1 MKNAYPSRTKDK
13 WQHALTRPLTRRT
26 PYETIELM
34 RGDLFEL
41 LDLLTTNFFDHPE
54 SRAANDAEI
63 QRVADRLKEL
73 TPYRDRAAR
82 AALRA
87 GRIDYAINIDPDDD
101 DPAPCCGPFSVKG
114 WQELH
119 RQWEQAHR

>member
-1 MKNAYPSRTKDK
+1 M
-13 WQHALTRPLTRRT
+13 PLTRRT

-41 LDLLTTNFFDHPE
+41 LDVLTTHFFDQAE
-54 SRAANDAEI
+54 SRTANDADI

-82 AALRA
+82 AALKA
-87 GRIDYAINIDPDDD
+87 GRIDYACNIDPDDD
-101 DPAPCCGPFSVKG
+101 DPGPSCGPFSVQG
-114 WQELH
+114 WEELH
-119 RQWEQAHR
+119 RRWEQSHR